1 MLVLKS
7 ILPVLEFMFNPTGK
21 TDQLPPG
28 VLPEPKLGAM
38 GLALVQYVLG
48 MMVKKAS
55 SKGLSVTEKG
65 SASVQLPKLVTTQYI
80 PDVVIFVLPKGVP
93 GWPALSAA
101 KLIVPKFCPDI
112 FRACLNFIF

>member
-1 MLVLKS
+1 
-7 ILPVLEFMFNPTGK
+7 
-21 TDQLPPG
+21 
-28 VLPEPKLGAM
+28 M